1 MANKL
6 SVYFLS
12 KGLSSTSVYE
22 VTMFVVFG
30 VETRSRDTC
39 VILTSYTRWQKF
51 PIVLML
57 SDPAVQSFR
66 WFPMFLFL
74 SILSIFF
81 RKSSRNFWQSSVK
94 SNASAALSLYCRM
107 CLFRFYRDTPWT
119 YCTPEITN
127 REYSPGGNP
136 LLKRKFEN

>member
-81 RKSSRNFWQSSVK
+81 SKI
-94 SNASAALSLYCRM
+94 
-107 CLFRFYRDTPWT
+107 
-119 YCTPEITN
+119 E
-127 REYSPGGNP
+127 
-136 LLKRKFEN
+136 